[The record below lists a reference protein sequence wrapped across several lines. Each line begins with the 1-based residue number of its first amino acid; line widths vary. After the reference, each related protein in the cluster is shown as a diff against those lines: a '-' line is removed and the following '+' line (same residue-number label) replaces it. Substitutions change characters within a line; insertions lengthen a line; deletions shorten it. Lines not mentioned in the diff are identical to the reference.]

1 MGLNRVLKYI
11 FFIFLSIVIIA
22 FSGCST
28 KKVFEPK
35 VVKDDWQHYGTTEN
49 VVIDKTSDVA
59 LLQNRSVLT
68 RDSLLDV
75 KIDKTHRLI
84 GKSDGWIVS
93 ADIDGNLTLQSI
105 SDRTLSKHFKL
116 KKTIASASV
125 NGDVLAVLFANND
138 MALYN
143 VSDKKLFLMA
153 QGEAPTAIDARV
165 TAPYF
170 MNDLV
175 LFLTL
180 DGKIVIINYKLK
192 KKLRTIII
200 SSEENFNN
208 VIYFNLIDS
217 KLIAA
222 TAYKILSLGEKEIR
236 VNYEIRNV
244 VYDDKNIFITTKQG
258 EVVSLTPNLQV
269 NAKVKFPFAHF
280 LGMIAYEDKLYLLE
294 KEGYIIELSKDL
306 LKYDVYNVD
315 LEDGYVFVADEKF
328 FIHDE
333 YISVVK

>member
-1 MGLNRVLKYI
+1 
-11 FFIFLSIVIIA
+11 
-22 FSGCST
+22 
-28 KKVFEPK
+28 
-35 VVKDDWQHYGTTEN
+35 
-49 VVIDKTSDVA
+49 
-59 LLQNRSVLT
+59 
-68 RDSLLDV
+68 
-75 KIDKTHRLI
+75 LI

-105 SDRTLSKHFKL
+105 SDNTLVKHFEL
-116 KKTIASASV
+116 KKTIAGASV
-125 NGDVLAVLFANND
+125 KGDVLAVLFANND

-143 VSDKKLFLMA
+143 ISNRKLFLLVHDEPPIA
-153 QGEAPTAIDARV
+153 VDARV
-165 TAPYF
+165 INPYF
-170 MNDLV
+170 MDDLV
-175 LFLTL
+175 MFLTL
-180 DGKIVIINYKLK
+180 NGKIVVVNSKLK

-222 TAYKILSLGEKEIR
+222 TTYKILSIAKKEIR
-236 VNYEIRNV
+236 LNYEIRNIIC
-244 VYDDKNIFITTKQG
+244 DDKDIFITTKQG
-258 EVVSLTPNLQV
+258 EVISLTPNLHV
-269 NAKVKFPFAHF
+269 NAKIKFPFAHF

-306 LKYDVYNVD
+306 LKYDVYKVD
-315 LEDGYVFVADEKF
+315 LEDGYVFVANKKF